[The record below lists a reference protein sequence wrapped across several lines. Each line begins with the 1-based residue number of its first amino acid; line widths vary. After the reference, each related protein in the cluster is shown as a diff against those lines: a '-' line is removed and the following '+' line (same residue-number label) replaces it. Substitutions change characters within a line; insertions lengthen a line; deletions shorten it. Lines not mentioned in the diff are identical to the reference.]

1 MTLSAG
7 EIALAS
13 LHEHF
18 DCSMS
23 TVAENDFV
31 NELDRFPAK
40 AVERATA
47 DILGKT
53 DHKRNEFHVGKFP
66 SIDEFLPRCRYH
78 RRQIEDFDKSSDI
91 PRISHTRHATA
102 RDAKAIITARQAAK
116 FEGRELI
123 AEGVKD
129 AKAFERGGFPTG
141 SRWDWLTGNV
151 YQF

>member
-18 DCSMS
+18 DYSMS

-40 AVERATA
+40 AVERATS

-53 DHKRNEFHVGKFP
+53 GHQRNQYHVGKFP

-78 RRQIEDFDKSSDI
+78 RRRIEEVEKYGDI
-91 PRISHTRHATA
+91 PRISHTRHENG
-102 RDAKAIITARQAAK
+102 RDAKAVITAMQETK
-116 FEGRELI
+116 FTGRELI

-141 SRWDWLTGNV
+141 ARYDWLSGNV